1 MTKKMF
7 SQLLEK
13 NCGKARGG
21 NLNYTCLPGTK
32 CLDYHIYHIMLW
44 TPEIGHMSEMF
55 VIFLEGL

>member
-13 NCGKARGG
+13 NCGRACGG
-21 NLNYTCLPGTK
+21 NLNYTCLRGTK

-44 TPEIGHMSEMF
+44 T
-55 VIFLEGL
+55 LE